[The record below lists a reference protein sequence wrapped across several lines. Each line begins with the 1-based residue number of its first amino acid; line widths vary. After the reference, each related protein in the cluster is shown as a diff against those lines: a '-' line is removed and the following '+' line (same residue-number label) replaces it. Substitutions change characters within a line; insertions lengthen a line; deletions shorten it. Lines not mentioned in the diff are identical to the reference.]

1 MYSWILGEILNNFHQ
16 DLCFNTLLM
25 SFDVEYSFVRN
36 LKCGFGL
43 HFYAVRPRTIVI
55 FSWGTILRVGTVGLG
70 ICNFTASFLHHCSAN
85 FSLNALKNYLVLHS
99 ISAVI

>member
-1 MYSWILGEILNNFHQ
+1 
-16 DLCFNTLLM
+16 M

-43 HFYAVRPRTIVI
+43 HFCAVRPRTILI
-55 FSWGTILRVGTVGLG
+55 ISWGILRVGTVGLG

-99 ISAVI
+99 ISAAI